1 MPPPEKG
8 CPTCAVLRDEVAFLR
23 EELRALR
30 VQPPAP
36 AAAAPVN
43 ALPPG
48 LSPAMPAGV
57 GLAPLPPDELL
68 RQAGVFA
75 DPATGLAM
83 VMYDGKM
90 IPWTEW
96 NRGQRALDQAIA
108 GKPIETEG

>member
-1 MPPPEKG
+1 MAE
-8 CPTCAVLRDEVAFLR
+8 CPTCAVLRDEVAWLR

-30 VQPPAP
+30 VQPAP
-36 AAAAPVN
+36 PPTAAP
-43 ALPPG
+43 LIGGTREPPG
-48 LSPAMPAGV
+48 L

-68 RQAGVFA
+68 RQAGIFA
-75 DPATGLAM
+75 DPTTGMAM

-108 GKPIETEG
+108 GKPIETEAT